1 MATAAHRVEGD
12 DRNAAVLAD
21 ADLAIIG
28 ASPEVYRSYLEQVRA
43 EYAWV
48 DDASWRAGRSRLLDD
63 FLGRPRLYV
72 TEPAFVTL
80 EEPARAEPCDG
91 SGRRLAEDVS
101 CPAKCSRSQP
111 PS

>member
-1 MATAAHRVEGD
+1 MTGTRPCW
-12 DRNAAVLAD
+12 AD

-48 DDASWRAGRSRLLDD
+48 HDASWRAGRSRLLDD

-80 EEPARAEPCDG
+80 EEPARQNLRWERASLG
-91 SGRRLAEDVS
+91 
-101 CPAKCSRSQP
+101 
-111 PS
+111 